1 MKFPNFETQKNDLL
15 IELRDP
21 FPASSIGTLSAAI
34 QDRRCAPD
42 SEPYSLPAREM
53 IESRE
58 GAMAW
63 RTGVKKIQIH

>member
-1 MKFPNFETQKNDLL
+1 MKFPITKRKKTIFL
-15 IELRDP
+15 IALRDP
-21 FPASSIGTLSAAI
+21 FPASSIGTLSAPI